1 MQKFLSKYLSLFV
14 QVTSYL
20 YILLFVYASLSKL
33 LDFENFRVQLA
44 QSPLLSAYAGLIA
57 PSVILVELFIV
68 LLLFL
73 RKTRLIGLYGS
84 FFLMVAFTVYI
95 YLILNYSDF
104 IPCSCGGIIEKLGWT
119 EHLIFN
125 IAFAVLALVA
135 VIILEKE
142 KGTRTRMVVIKS
154 VLPSLVSAGIV
165 AVLFLSSEHIIKK
178 ENNFIRRFGQH
189 PIRDEKVYDLGVNSY
204 YFAGMSGGKI
214 YLGNVTTPLV
224 LTSIDTALTT
234 KKAVKIK
241 IDPAGH
247 AFRSIQLKVLHPY
260 FYVYDG
266 NVPVIYRGLL
276 DDSIARTISL
286 EDSYFSQLEVI
297 DSLNFVFR
305 AQSSKTKTQVLG
317 KLSLNQNPKVALHEL
332 LLEKQVDGMFD
343 TDGQLL
349 RDDITGMLT
358 YIYAYRNEF
367 LVMNRNLDLLR
378 KLHTVD
384 TISRAQVQV
393 RLLSD
398 GSHRM
403 DAPPLQV
410 NKKSAVYGQ
419 VLFNESNLMGKFES
433 REMWQQAAIVDMYRT
448 GKQEYLGSFYVQ
460 NRGKNTMS
468 RMFATDRHL
477 FVLSGNEIVRYRFA
491 PAVMQYFKTGEAENL
506 EQSRQPF

>member
-1 MQKFLSKYLSLFV
+1 MQKLHPKYQLLFI
-14 QVTSYL
+14 QGTCYL
-20 YILLFVYASLSKL
+20 YILLFVYTSISKL

-57 PSVILVELFIV
+57 PLVILVELFIV
-68 LLLFL
+68 LQLCLNG
-73 RKTRLIGLYGS
+73 TRLIGLYGS
-84 FFLMVAFTVYI
+84 FFLMIAFTVYI

-125 IAFAVLALVA
+125 TAFSILALVA
-135 VIILEKE
+135 IVLSEKE
-142 KGTRTRMVVIKS
+142 KGARSSLVALKS
-154 VLPSLVSAGIV
+154 ILPSLVAAGVV
-165 AVLFLSSEHIIKK
+165 AGLFLSSEHIIKK

-189 PIRDEKVYDLGVNSY
+189 PIRDEKAYDLGVNSY
-204 YFAGMSGGKI
+204 YFAGMSGGQI
-214 YLGNVTTPLV
+214 YLGNVTAPLV
-224 LTSIDTALTT
+224 LTRIDTALIM

-241 IDPAGH
+241 LDNATH
-247 AFRSIQLKVLHPY
+247 SFRFIQLQVNPPH
-260 FYVYDG
+260 FYLYDG
-266 NVPVIYRGLL
+266 TVPVIYRGLIG
-276 DDSIARTISL
+276 DSLAHTISL

-297 DSLNFVFR
+297 DSTNFVFR

-317 KLSLNQNPKVALHEL
+317 KLSLNHNPKVTLNET
-332 LLEKQVDGMFD
+332 LLEKQVDGVFD

-349 RDDITGMLT
+349 RDDINGKLA

-367 LVMNRNLDLLR
+367 LVMDGNLNLLQ
-378 KLHTVD
+378 KLHTID
-384 TISRAQVQV
+384 TISRAQVKVQS
-393 RLLSD
+393 LSD

-433 REMWQQAAIVDMYRT
+433 REMWQRAAIVDMYRT

-460 NRGKNTMS
+460 NRGKNTMA
-468 RMFATDRHL
+468 RMLATDKHF

-506 EQSRQPF
+506 DQSRQPF